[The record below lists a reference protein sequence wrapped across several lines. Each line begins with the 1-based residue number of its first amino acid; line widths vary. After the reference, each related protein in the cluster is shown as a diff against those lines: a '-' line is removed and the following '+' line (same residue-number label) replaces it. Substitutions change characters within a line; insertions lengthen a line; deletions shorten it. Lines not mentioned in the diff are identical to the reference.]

1 MNPIKASIITIG
13 DELLIGQTIDTNSAW
28 MAQQLNL
35 IGIDVV
41 KRVAVGDNKKDIVD
55 ALNDAIE
62 TTTIVL
68 ITGGLGPTADD
79 ITKPL
84 LCDYFG
90 GQLVM
95 NAKVEQQIKSIFE
108 ARNLP
113 MLTRNLKQA
122 EVPDNCEV
130 LFNSRGTAPGMLFKK
145 NNVIIISMPGVPN
158 EMMGIMS
165 DHVLPQLSKQF
176 ISEPIVHR
184 SIFTAGIG
192 ESFLAE
198 KIESIEQ
205 QLPEHIKL
213 AYLPNNRTVKLRLT
227 GKGKKEQALIA
238 EVEHYVGLIAER
250 IQEYV
255 VVLDD
260 LPLEQVLASVL
271 KQKHQTIGIAES
283 CTGGNIGHKLTQ
295 IPGATQFFRGSIV
308 CYNEDIKSDL
318 VGVSPS
324 TIQEFGV
331 VSSEVAEALAIGA
344 KTKLKADFGLGIT
357 GILGPAMD
365 DKLPV
370 GTVWIGV
377 SDGTITQS
385 KKFHFTYDRNKNKEI
400 ATDMA
405 LLTIWKFIEGKW

>member
-28 MAQQLNL
+28 MAQKLNA

-41 KRVAVGDNKKDIVD
+41 KRVAVGDNKKDIID
-55 ALNDAIE
+55 ALNDAIAY
-62 TTTIVL
+62 TSIVL

-79 ITKPL
+79 ITKQL

-90 GQLVM
+90 GQLIM
-95 NAKVEQQIKSIFE
+95 NAQVEQQIKSIFE
-108 ARNLP
+108 TRNLP
-113 MLTRNLKQA
+113 ILTRNLKQA
-122 EVPDNCEV
+122 EVPNNCEV
-130 LFNSRGTAPGMLFKK
+130 LFNTRGTAPGMLFRK
-145 NNVIIISMPGVPN
+145 NDVFIISMPGVPN

-165 DHVLPQLSKQF
+165 DHVLPLLSKQF
-176 ISEPIVHR
+176 VSEPIVHR

-198 KIESIEQ
+198 KIEAIEQ
-205 QLPEHIKL
+205 QLPQHIKL

-227 GKGKKEQALIA
+227 GKGKKEEELIE
-238 EVEHYVGLIAER
+238 EVEHFVNLIAER
-250 IQEYV
+250 IQEHV

-260 LPLEQVLASVL
+260 LPLEQVLANL
-271 KQKHQTIGIAES
+271 LKEKQKNIGIAES

-295 IPGATQFFRGSIV
+295 IPGATHFFRGSIV
-308 CYNEDIKSDL
+308 CYNEDIKTDL

-331 VSSEVAEALAIGA
+331 VSSQVAEALAIGA

-365 DKLPV
+365 ENLPV

-377 SDGTITQS
+377 SNGKETKS

-405 LLTIWKFIEGKW
+405 LLTIWKFTQGKW